1 MNDKIF
7 EREMVKLMLFEE
19 YLYFGKDIYEEDDL
33 DFIMMQK
40 HNKDLEA
47 AEAKHLKANVGSKG
61 TLQSSKKR
69 IIQWRA
75 AKNSNKEM

>member
-1 MNDKIF
+1 
-7 EREMVKLMLFEE
+7 MVKLMLFEE

-40 HNKDLEA
+40 NNKDLEA
-47 AEAKHLKANVGSKG
+47 TEAKPLKANVGSKG

-69 IIQWRA
+69 IIQWKA
-75 AKNSNKEM
+75 AKHSSKEL